1 MDLQEQ
7 TTSTEV
13 NQDTDKQTV
22 PMALITLPQR
32 AALIEFMAKQPYTDV
47 ANGIEFLR
55 SAPVI
60 DVTITT
66 PDDAEVSSEE
76 EIS

>member
-1 MDLQEQ
+1 MDQQEQ
-7 TTSTEV
+7 TTSNEV
-13 NQDTDKQTV
+13 SQDTDKQTV

>member
-76 EIS
+76 EVS

>member
-1 MDLQEQ
+1 MDQQEQ

-13 NQDTDKQTV
+13 NQDEGKQTV

-32 AALIEFMAKQPYTDV
+32 AALIEYMAKQPYTDV

-60 DVTITT
+60 DVTIST

-76 EIS
+76 ES